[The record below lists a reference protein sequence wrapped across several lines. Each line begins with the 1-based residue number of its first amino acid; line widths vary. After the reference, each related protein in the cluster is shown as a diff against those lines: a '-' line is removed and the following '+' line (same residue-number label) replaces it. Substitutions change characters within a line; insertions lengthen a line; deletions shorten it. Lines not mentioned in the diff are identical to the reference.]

1 MRSKL
6 AGQRGFTLMELLVSI
21 GIAALVLT
29 GLASAVASQ
38 SKSAILTLG
47 TADMAQDARSSIDLF
62 KRDVRMAGYN
72 MGAVPTTILAPIVV
86 NANAAG
92 ELYDVT
98 LRGNYQNVN
107 STGSAAAASSIITLD
122 ATAVPACGTLV
133 FTAGKRLAI
142 ESQIL
147 GAAEVGTITA
157 WNAGACTITLS
168 AALVNAYV
176 VGSPV
181 HQIDDVTYILTN
193 TGVLWRNG
201 DPVADGLTLANALQ
215 VSYVLSDG
223 STTSNPSGSL
233 DILRGA
239 TVRIIATGSNQTGT
253 TPTADASTQVRI
265 RNLGIATAALVAP

>member
-1 MRSKL
+1 MSARL
-6 AGQRGFTLMELLVSI
+6 ACRRGFTLLELLVSI
-21 GIAALVLT
+21 GIAAIVLT

-38 SKSAILTLG
+38 SRSAILTLG
-47 TADMAQDARSSIDLF
+47 TADMSQDARSAIDLF

-72 MGAVPTTILAPIVV
+72 MGAVATATLAPIVV

-92 ELYDVT
+92 EVYHIT

-107 STGSAAAASSIITLD
+107 STGSAAAATSTITLD

-157 WNAGACTITLS
+157 WNSGACTITL
-168 AALVNAYV
+168 AAPLVQAYV
-176 VGSPV
+176 AGSPV
-181 HQIDDVTYILTN
+181 HQIDDVIYILTN
-193 TGVLWRNG
+193 TGVLRRNG
-201 DPVADGLTLANALQ
+201 DPVADGLTLSNALQ

-223 STTSNPSGSL
+223 STTSDPSASL
-233 DILRGA
+233 DVLRAA
-239 TVRIIATGSNQTGT
+239 TIRVIATGSNQSGT
-253 TPTADASTQVRI
+253 TPQADASTQVRI
-265 RNLGIATAALVAP
+265 RNLGIATAALETP